1 MTLRNPRRKWA
12 SGAAMMMAVVFSSSA
27 QSQICE
33 INLAGRL
40 GISKE
45 GNLYVDMKGAGI
57 VAICSMSGTDRGIS
71 KEACTGWYSALLS
84 LKMAHARAQFYFNGS
99 EPANSGVVQCSQL
112 GDWTVRTPYFLETI
126 P

>member
-1 MTLRNPRRKWA
+1 MRNLTKKWVL
-12 SGAAMMMAVVFSSSA
+12 GAAVMTAIIFSSSA
-27 QSQICE
+27 QAQICE
-33 INLAGRL
+33 INLGGRL

-45 GNLYVDMKGAGI
+45 GYLYVDMKGAGI
-57 VAICSMSGTDRGIS
+57 VAMCSMSGADRGIS

-84 LKMAHARAQFYFNGS
+84 LKMARARAQFYFNGS

-126 P
+126 Q